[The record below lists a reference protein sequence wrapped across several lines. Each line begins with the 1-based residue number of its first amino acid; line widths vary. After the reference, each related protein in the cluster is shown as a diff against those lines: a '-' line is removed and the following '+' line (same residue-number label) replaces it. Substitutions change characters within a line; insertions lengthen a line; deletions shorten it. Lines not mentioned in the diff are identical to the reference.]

1 MKKIFVLLVLLGA
14 MTSCT
19 KLQDLNKNTKNPLN
33 VTGESLF
40 TGAQVNLF
48 QQMVTP
54 NVNYNI
60 WRLITQQWTETTYT
74 DESNYDL
81 IDRTIPDDHW
91 DWMYQYVLKDLD
103 QAAINIKNTTYI
115 NDPGP
120 ATKKNR
126 LAVVEIM
133 SVYSWSVLV
142 ETFGNVPY
150 SQALNV
156 NIRLPKYDD
165 GLTIYKDLINRLD
178 TAISQ
183 MDPAYESLGIAD
195 NIYQGDVTSWL
206 KFANSLKLR
215 MGMLLADVDPAFSQ
229 ATVESAASDP
239 YGLISSNLENARLI
253 YQSAQPNTNP
263 IYDELVASGR
273 HDFVPANTLV
283 DTMNLLNDPRMAF
296 YFTQID
302 TSTTGTPQLAYVGG
316 IYGASNDFTQYSHVA
331 DKMQVPTFEGL
342 IFDYAE
348 TEFLLAEGVERGFNV
363 GSGTAE
369 DHYNNA
375 VTASITYWGGS
386 LLDAQAYLSDPRV
399 AYSTAPGEFKQKIGF
414 QMWIA
419 LYNRGFEAWTEWRKF
434 DYPVLVAPPRAL
446 SVIPVRF
453 TYPIEEQSLNGANYS
468 TASAAIG
475 GDLVSTRLFW
485 DLQKKK

>member
-1 MKKIFVLLVLLGA
+1 MKKIFTLFFLLLVIA
-14 MTSCT
+14 SCT
-19 KLQDLNKNTKNPLN
+19 KLQDLNKNTKNPLT

-48 QQMVTP
+48 QEMVTP

-91 DWMYQYVLKDLD
+91 DWMYQYVLKNLD
-103 QAAINIKNTTYI
+103 QASKIIKSTTYI

-120 ATKKNR
+120 AVKRNR

-133 SVYSWSVLV
+133 TVYSWSVLV

-150 SQALNV
+150 SQALNI
-156 NIRLPKYDD
+156 NNLLPKYDD
-165 GLTIYKDLINRLD
+165 GLTIYKDLVNRLD
-178 TAISQ
+178 TAIVHL
-183 MDPAYESLGIAD
+183 DPAYASLGTAD
-195 NIYQGDVTSWL
+195 NMYYGDVPSWL

-215 MGMLLADVDPAFSQ
+215 MGLLLADADPEFAQ
-229 ATVESAASDP
+229 ATVESAATDP
-239 YGLISSNLENARLI
+239 NGLIASNSDNAKII

-273 HDFVPANTLV
+273 HDFVPANTLI
-283 DTMNLLNDPRMAF
+283 DTMNLLNDPRRPF

-302 TSTTGTPQLAYVGG
+302 TSTTGTPQLAYIGG
-316 IYGASNDFTQYSHVA
+316 IYGLSNDFTQYSHVA
-331 DKMQVPTFEGL
+331 DKIQLPTFEGML
-342 IFDYAE
+342 FDYAE
-348 TEFLLAEGVERGFNV
+348 TEFLLAEAVERGYNV
-363 GSGTAE
+363 EKGTAE

-375 VTASITYWGGS
+375 ITASITYWGGS
-386 LLDAQAYLSDPRV
+386 TTDVTAYLSDPRV
-399 AYSTAPGEFKQKIGF
+399 AYSTAPGDYKQKIGF

-434 DYPVLVAPPRAL
+434 DYPVLVAPPKAL
-446 SVIPVRF
+446 SAIPVRF
-453 TYPIEEQSLNGANYS
+453 TYPVSEQSLNGANYAA
-468 TASAAIG
+468 ASSAIG
-475 GDLVSTRLFW
+475 GDFVTTRLFW
-485 DLQKKK
+485 DKQKK